1 MKKIAA
7 RTLLLMA
14 LLLMPAMLKAQY
26 VITDSII
33 PRRIVVKS
41 TSHGIAILDNL
52 DTYLSGYSFLG
63 AGYKLSH
70 ENFRDALMGKRKWK
84 YQTLFNA
91 TLGLA
96 IQEINV
102 QYTLLADYSWGG
114 YHSFEINDRLQ
125 LLAGGQAQLSGGVL
139 YLTANGNNPASV
151 KIRAAIAASAM
162 AIYHIPIKGRD
173 HILRLQLDIPLSG
186 VMFTP
191 QYGQSY
197 YEIFGRGDTKGIIKF
212 SYPGNT
218 PSWRHTLSFDIPVGS
233 KYRNNTLRLS
243 YNGDFYQSRING
255 LRTHIYNNSISI
267 GVVRTLYK
275 IKEGDPIKAYS
286 PY

>member
-14 LLLMPAMLKAQY
+14 LLFMPAMLKAQY

-41 TSHGIAILDNL
+41 TTHGIAILDNL

-70 ENFRDALMGKRKWK
+70 ENFRDALMGKHKWK

-102 QYTLLADYSWGG
+102 Q
-114 YHSFEINDRLQ
+114 
-125 LLAGGQAQLSGGVL
+125 
-139 YLTANGNNPASV
+139 
-151 KIRAAIAASAM
+151 
-162 AIYHIPIKGRD
+162 
-173 HILRLQLDIPLSG
+173 
-186 VMFTP
+186 
-191 QYGQSY
+191 
-197 YEIFGRGDTKGIIKF
+197 
-212 SYPGNT
+212 
-218 PSWRHTLSFDIPVGS
+218 
-233 KYRNNTLRLS
+233 
-243 YNGDFYQSRING
+243 
-255 LRTHIYNNSISI
+255 
-267 GVVRTLYK
+267 
-275 IKEGDPIKAYS
+275 
-286 PY
+286 